1 MEFATWLLQDGR
13 RPVYSGLPAPEFW
26 NCRQY
31 KELGKRLK
39 ESKLDKADAASSDL
53 PQPVATEPNP
63 VLRALAERLP
73 LWKRPGYL
81 IRRLHQIHYALFFEE
96 CAEFG
101 ITPVQYGLLTILS
114 TNPDTDQI
122 TLANA
127 LGIDRTNVADVLV
140 RLEQNGLVA
149 RTRSHSDR
157 RMVLA
162 RLTGEGER
170 LVASMHPAMARAQ
183 ERLLETLD
191 KEQHDQFLATL
202 MRLVEANNKFGRA
215 PLGASKMDNT

>member
-1 MEFATWLLQDGR
+1 MGD
-13 RPVYSGLPAPEFW
+13 
-26 NCRQY
+26 
-31 KELGKRLK
+31 
-39 ESKLDKADAASSDL
+39 DAASANM
-53 PQPVATEPNP
+53 PETAVAGPNP
-63 VLRALAERLP
+63 ALTALAERLP

-96 CAEFG
+96 CAGFG

-127 LGIDRTNVADVLV
+127 LGIDRTNVADVLA
-140 RLEQNGLVA
+140 RLEQNGFVA
-149 RTRSHSDR
+149 RTRSRSDR

-191 KEQHDQFLATL
+191 KEQHEQFLATL
-202 MRLVEANNKFGRA
+202 MRLVEANNKYGRA
-215 PLGASKMDNT
+215 PLGSSKMDNT